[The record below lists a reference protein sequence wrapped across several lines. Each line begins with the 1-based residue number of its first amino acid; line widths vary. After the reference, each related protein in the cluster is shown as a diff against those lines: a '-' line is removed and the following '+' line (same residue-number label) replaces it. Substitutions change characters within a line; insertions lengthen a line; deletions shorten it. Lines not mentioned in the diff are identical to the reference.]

1 MSERHLPIIYASAPR
16 GARTLYPS
24 GVTGTIGGWEERQ
37 REGLIAYTRADD
49 QDALARDA
57 ARYRWLR
64 ERDLDAID
72 KGGVFAGSTPDNVVL
87 SGEDLDRA
95 VDWGMA

>member
-1 MSERHLPIIYASAPR
+1 MSDRHLTTIYASAPR
-16 GARTLYPS
+16 GARTTHP
-24 GVTGTIGGWEERQ
+24 GGQTCTIGGWESRPK
-37 REGLIAYTRADD
+37 EGLIPYTRADD

-64 ERDLDAID
+64 DRDLDTID
-72 KGGVFAGSTPDNVVL
+72 KGGVFAGRTPDNVVL
-87 SGEDLDRA
+87 NGEDLDRA

>member
-1 MSERHLPIIYASAPR
+1 MSERHLPTIYASAPR
-16 GARTLYPS
+16 GSRTLYPS
-24 GVTGTIGGWEERQ
+24 GATGTIGGWEERP
-37 REGLIAYTRADD
+37 RDGLIPYTRADD

-64 ERDLDAID
+64 ERDLDTID

-87 SGEDLDRA
+87 NGEDLDRA